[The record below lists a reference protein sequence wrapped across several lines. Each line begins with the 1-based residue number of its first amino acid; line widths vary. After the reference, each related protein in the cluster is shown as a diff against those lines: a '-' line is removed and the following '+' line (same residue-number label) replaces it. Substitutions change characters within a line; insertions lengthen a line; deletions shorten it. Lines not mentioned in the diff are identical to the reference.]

1 MKWVFRHRDECTFV
15 ILKYRPIRK
24 FVFFKF
30 LNSMIRIWIVLLVV
44 EIHLSLLRESCFLL
58 ASFWNPDCLHL
69 ELTQKICQEI
79 FWTTWC
85 QILKKSE
92 LFHVPPKIQ
101 RASRWNIIFIISNLF
116 YHFVP
121 FVYNNVERSKIRI
134 WIKWTFFRS
143 LAAITFGNILS
154 WSNQDLDLYPAES
167 TQSTIFNDTPSS
179 WYFIPR
185 FHIQRFLSH
194 THHKDAQIIKI
205 KILVLIHLI

>member
-1 MKWVFRHRDECTFV
+1 MFPF
-15 ILKYRPIRK
+15 
-24 FVFFKF
+24 
-30 LNSMIRIWIVLLVV
+30 SVLLKSR
-44 EIHLSLLRESCFLL
+44 LSPLGTYSKKQEF
-58 ASFWNPDCLHL
+58 FWP
-69 ELTQKICQEI
+69 
-79 FWTTWC
+79 TWC

-154 WSNQDLDLYPAES
+154 WSNQDLDLYPAQS
-167 TQSTIFNDTPSS
+167 AQSTIFNDTPSS

-185 FHIQRFLSH
+185 FHIQRFLNH

-205 KILVLIHLI
+205 KILVLIHLIQHFDKRGRVNGPITLDFDPIYFQ

>member
-1 MKWVFRHRDECTFV
+1 MIFFFFWRRDECTFV

-69 ELTQKICQEI
+69 ELTQKIWQEI

-134 WIKWTFFRS
+134 WIKWTFFP
-143 LAAITFGNILS
+143 ITCSDHFWKHPFVIESRS
-154 WSNQDLDLYPAES
+154 WSVSSRECAINNFQWHTEFMVFHSTFSYPA
-167 TQSTIFNDTPSS
+167 FLKPHPS
-179 WYFIPR
+179 
-185 FHIQRFLSH
+185 
-194 THHKDAQIIKI
+194 
-205 KILVLIHLI
+205 